1 LHTKFFFIKEG
12 KDNRLEM
19 VTTNLDPLL
28 IVNTGRGQL
37 VRSTKF
43 KVNNMVEVMGW
54 KAVGAKL
61 TEFSKS
67 VEMEWETRAEN
78 EGPQGDLFSS

>member
-1 LHTKFFFIKEG
+1 MTAIVHEKFVCN
-12 KDNRLEM
+12 NRLEM
-19 VTTNLDPLL
+19 VTTDAEPLL

-43 KVNNMVEVMGW
+43 KVKNMVEVMGW

-67 VEMEWETRAEN
+67 VEMEWEKKEEN
-78 EGPQGDLFSS
+78 DNPQTALF

>member
-1 LHTKFFFIKEG
+1 
-12 KDNRLEM
+12 M
-19 VTTNLDPLL
+19 VTTDLDPLL

-43 KVNNMVEVMGW
+43 KVSNMVEVMGW

-67 VEMEWETRAEN
+67 VEMVWETRGEN